1 MQALSSLWV
10 GCSGRK
16 IYDLDLIMRS
26 VYSLSAIYQL
36 KTIKNWSTDTL
47 FSVVIYSDHRTKEA
61 SLNDPRT
68 KREGLVE
75 KWSDQGKLGENAY
88 KVGRG

>member
-1 MQALSSLWV
+1 MKALSSLWV

-47 FSVVIYSDHRTKEA
+47 FSVVIYSDRRTKGA
-61 SLNDPRT
+61 SLNDART
-68 KREGLVE
+68 RGEGVVE
-75 KWSDQGKLGENAY
+75 KRTDQGRLRENAD